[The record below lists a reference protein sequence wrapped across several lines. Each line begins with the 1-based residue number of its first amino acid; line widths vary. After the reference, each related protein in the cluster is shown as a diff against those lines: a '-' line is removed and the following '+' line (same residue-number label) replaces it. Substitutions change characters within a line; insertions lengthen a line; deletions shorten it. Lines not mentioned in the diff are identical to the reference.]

1 MRIVIL
7 DDYQCVAKTM
17 ADWSGLHA
25 DVSVSS
31 IHIPERAA
39 LVERLRGASV
49 VVAMRERTPFPAD
62 LLASLP
68 DLRLLVTTGM
78 VNRAIDLDAA
88 RACGITVC
96 GTPGSGYGASELAFG
111 LVLALARGIPQETK
125 RFHAADPIWQT
136 AVGMDLCGRTM
147 GILGFGRL
155 GREMARYAKAFRM
168 EVLVWSRNLTDD
180 VVAKHGVSR
189 SQTLEGVLESAD
201 IVSLHLPLTSETNG
215 LLNARALGLMKPGAF
230 LINTARG
237 PIVDEAALIAALTS
251 GHLGGA
257 GLDVFDTEP
266 LPPDHPLRGLP
277 NLIATPH
284 IGYVTRTAYQTFFT
298 GAVEAI
304 AAWASGQP
312 LRVLNY

>member
-111 LVLALARGIPQETK
+111 LVLALARGIPVNAGVK
-125 RFHAADPIWQT
+125 
-136 AVGMDLCGRTM
+136 
-147 GILGFGRL
+147 L
-155 GREMARYAKAFRM
+155 GRGAAQNWATLGLRETSARER
-168 EVLVWSRNLTDD
+168 RP
-180 VVAKHGVSR
+180 VSR
-189 SQTLEGVLESAD
+189 A
-201 IVSLHLPLTSETNG
+201 LHV
-215 LLNARALGLMKPGAF
+215 A
-230 LINTARG
+230 
-237 PIVDEAALIAALTS
+237 
-251 GHLGGA
+251 GG
-257 GLDVFDTEP
+257 
-266 LPPDHPLRGLP
+266 
-277 NLIATPH
+277 
-284 IGYVTRTAYQTFFT
+284 
-298 GAVEAI
+298 
-304 AAWASGQP
+304 
-312 LRVLNY
+312 